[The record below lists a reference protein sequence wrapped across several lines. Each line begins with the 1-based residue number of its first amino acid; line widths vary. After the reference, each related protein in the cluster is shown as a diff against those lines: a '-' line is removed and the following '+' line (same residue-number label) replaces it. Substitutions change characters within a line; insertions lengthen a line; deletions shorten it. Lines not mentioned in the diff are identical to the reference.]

1 MPDWDTLFLPTAPI
15 LELIV
20 RGGVSFLAVL
30 LLLRVVGQR
39 EAGGLGVTDLLVVVL
54 VADAAGAGMTD
65 SVSNVGDSFIVVV
78 TILVLAVAVD
88 ALAYRFPVVARI
100 IKARPRLLVRD
111 GTENRRAMRRE
122 FMTRDE
128 LLSQLRLHGI
138 DDLDGVH
145 RAYLEPGGM
154 VSVIPH
160 PDQETVDEGP
170 IRPPVE

>member
-111 GTENRRAMRRE
+111 GTENRRA
-122 FMTRDE
+122 
-128 LLSQLRLHGI
+128 
-138 DDLDGVH
+138 
-145 RAYLEPGGM
+145 
-154 VSVIPH
+154 
-160 PDQETVDEGP
+160 
-170 IRPPVE
+170 